1 MHHAGLET
9 GVAHAIR
16 YPTKIKRAM
25 IFVLGHQ
32 VKAKVAKNCGK
43 SAGKPMIINRNLA
56 I

>member
-9 GVAHAIR
+9 GVARAIR

-32 VKAKVAKNCGK
+32 VKVKVAKNHGK
-43 SAGKPMIINRNLA
+43 SVEKPMINNRNPA

>member
-9 GVAHAIR
+9 SVAHAIR

-32 VKAKVAKNCGK
+32 VKAKVAGSCGK
-43 SAGKPMIINRNLA
+43 SVGKPMINNRNLA